1 MMRKLFLFLILIPFL
16 KLQASNPTLISPYN
30 LSSIIESPNPSPP
43 SWIPTANMQFNMNV
57 IAKIQVSQ
65 GVFSLNENDIL
76 GAFVGT
82 ECRGVASPFS
92 SLGGMLFLTIGSNVQ
107 SGELVTFKIYRSATD
122 QVINAI
128 ETFSFQNSAEMG
140 TMSNPFIFTFLSPC
154 TLSVNPSNQNIPFA
168 PSGSTIYTV
177 TTSCSWSAASNQSW
191 CSVTPSG
198 NGNGT
203 ITAGYSENTT
213 STSRTANI
221 TVTIA
226 GSTPVVVTLTQAG
239 ASGLPNWTALPN
251 LQFNMNIIGKIQI
264 SQGVYSLD
272 QNDIIGAF
280 VGNECRG
287 VANPYNAFGG
297 IFFLTIGSN
306 IQSGELVTFKIYRFS
321 SNEIII
327 ANETV
332 LFQNSV
338 DLGTMANP
346 NIFTYNKSKTLI
358 VNALLQGLYKNENL
372 MNNTFNDLGETHW
385 GDTVADKVVVEIRDA
400 AYPYTVVETLYL
412 NLLTNGKISTDVN
425 YQNDGMYYIAI
436 KNRNHLETWSSI
448 PVSFAGD
455 TINYDF
461 TTSASKAYSD
471 NQKEV
476 STGIYAILVGDVNQD
491 GVVDISDLVGMD
503 ADLTNGTLG
512 YIVYDMNGDGV
523 IDISDLVIIDENL
536 TNGVVVMTP

>member
-1 MMRKLFLFLILIPFL
+1 MRKLFLFLILFPFFA
-16 KLQASNPTLISPYN
+16 LQASNPTLLSPYN
-30 LSSIIESPNPSPP
+30 LTSIIESPNPAPP
-43 SWIPTANMQFNMNV
+43 TWIPTANMQFNMNV
-57 IAKIQVSQ
+57 IAKIQVAQ

-76 GAFVGT
+76 GAFVGN

-140 TMSNPFIFTFLSPC
+140 TMNNPFIFTFLSPC
-154 TLSVNPSNQNIPFA
+154 TLSVNPANQNIPFA
-168 PSGSTIYTV
+168 PAGSTNYTV
-177 TTSCSWSAASNQSW
+177 TTNCAWNAASNQSW
-191 CSVTPSG
+191 CTVTPSG

-203 ITAGYSENTT
+203 IIASYSANIT

-226 GSTPVVVTLTQAG
+226 GSTPVAATLTQAG
-239 ASGLPNWTALPN
+239 ASGLPNWSAIPN

-306 IQSGELVTFKIYRFS
+306 IQSGELVTFKIYRFA
-321 SNEIII
+321 SNEIIT

-338 DLGTMANP
+338 DLGTMGNP
-346 NIFTYNKSKTLI
+346 YIFTYNKNKTLI
-358 VNALLQGLYKNENL
+358 VNALLQGL
-372 MNNTFNDLGETHW
+372 
-385 GDTVADKVVVEIRDA
+385 
-400 AYPYTVVETLYL
+400 
-412 NLLTNGKISTDVN
+412 
-425 YQNDGMYYIAI
+425 
-436 KNRNHLETWSSI
+436 
-448 PVSFAGD
+448 
-455 TINYDF
+455 
-461 TTSASKAYSD
+461 
-471 NQKEV
+471 
-476 STGIYAILVGDVNQD
+476 
-491 GVVDISDLVGMD
+491 
-503 ADLTNGTLG
+503 
-512 YIVYDMNGDGV
+512 
-523 IDISDLVIIDENL
+523 
-536 TNGVVVMTP
+536 

>member
-1 MMRKLFLFLILIPFL
+1 MHF
-16 KLQASNPTLISPYN
+16 
-30 LSSIIESPNPSPP
+30 
-43 SWIPTANMQFNMNV
+43 
-57 IAKIQVSQ
+57 
-65 GVFSLNENDIL
+65 
-76 GAFVGT
+76 
-82 ECRGVASPFS
+82 
-92 SLGGMLFLTIGSNVQ
+92 
-107 SGELVTFKIYRSATD
+107 
-122 QVINAI
+122 
-128 ETFSFQNSAEMG
+128 
-140 TMSNPFIFTFLSPC
+140 
-154 TLSVNPSNQNIPFA
+154 
-168 PSGSTIYTV
+168 
-177 TTSCSWSAASNQSW
+177 
-191 CSVTPSG
+191 G

-272 QNDIIGAF
+272 ENDIIGAF

-306 IQSGELVTFKIYRFS
+306 IQSGELVTFKIYRFA
-321 SNEIII
+321 SNEIIT

-338 DLGTMANP
+338 DLGTMSNP
-346 NIFTYNKSKTLI
+346 YIFTYNKNKTLI
-358 VNALLQGLYKNENL
+358 VNALLQGLYKNGNL
-372 MNNTFNDLGETHW
+372 MNNTLNDLGETQW
-385 GDTVADKVVVEIRDA
+385 GDTVADKVLLELREA
-400 AYPYTVVETLYL
+400 AYPYTIVESL
-412 NLLTNGKISTDVN
+412 NLNLQTNGKIITDVN
-425 YQNDGMYYIAI
+425 YQNEGMYYIVI

-455 TINYDF
+455 TITYDF

-476 STGIYAILVGDVNQD
+476 STGIFAVLVGDVNQD

>member
-1 MMRKLFLFLILIPFL
+1 MRKLFLFLILFPFFA
-16 KLQASNPTLISPYN
+16 LQASNPTLLSPYN
-30 LSSIIESPNPSPP
+30 LTSIIESPNPAPP
-43 SWIPTANMQFNMNV
+43 TWIPTANMQFNMNV
-57 IAKIQVSQ
+57 IAKIQVAQ

-76 GAFVGT
+76 GAFVGN

-140 TMSNPFIFTFLSPC
+140 TMNNPFIFTFLSPC
-154 TLSVNPSNQNIPFA
+154 TLSVNPANQNIPFA
-168 PSGSTIYTV
+168 PAGSTNYTV
-177 TTSCSWSAASNQSW
+177 TTNCAWNAASNQSW
-191 CSVTPSG
+191 CTVTPSG

-203 ITAGYSENTT
+203 IIASYSANTT

-226 GSTPVVVTLTQAG
+226 GSTPVAATLTQAG
-239 ASGLPNWTALPN
+239 ASGLPNWSAIPN

-272 QNDIIGAF
+272 ENDIIGAF

-306 IQSGELVTFKIYRFS
+306 IQSGELVTFKIYRFA
-321 SNEIII
+321 SNEIIT

-338 DLGTMANP
+338 DLGTMSNP
-346 NIFTYNKSKTLI
+346 YIFTYNKSKTLI
-358 VNALLQGLYKNENL
+358 VNALLQGLYKNGNL
-372 MNNTFNDLGETHW
+372 MNNTLNDLGETQW
-385 GDTVADKVVVEIRDA
+385 GDTVADKVLLELREA
-400 AYPYTVVETLYL
+400 AYPYTIVESFNL
-412 NLLTNGKISTDVN
+412 NLQTNGKIITDVN
-425 YQNDGMYYIAI
+425 YQNEGMYYIVI

-455 TINYDF
+455 TITYDF

-476 STGIYAILVGDVNQD
+476 STGIFAVLVGDVNQD

>member
-358 VNALLQGLYKNENL
+358 VNALLQGLYKNGNL
-372 MNNTFNDLGETHW
+372 MNNTLNDLGETQW
-385 GDTVADKVVVEIRDA
+385 GDTVADKVLLELREA
-400 AYPYTVVETLYL
+400 AYPYTLVESL
-412 NLLTNGKISTDVN
+412 NLNLQTNGKIITDVA
-425 YQNDGMYYIAI
+425 YQNDGMYYIVI
-436 KNRNHLETWSSI
+436 KNRNHLETWNSY

-461 TTSASKAYSD
+461 TTGISQAFGD

-476 STGIYAILVGDVNQD
+476 STGIFAMLVGDVNQD

>member
-1 MMRKLFLFLILIPFL
+1 MRKLFLFLILFPFFA
-16 KLQASNPTLISPYN
+16 LQASNPTLLSPYN
-30 LSSIIESPNPSPP
+30 LTSIIESPNPAPP
-43 SWIPTANMQFNMNV
+43 TWIPTANMQFNMNV
-57 IAKIQVSQ
+57 IAKIQVAQ

-76 GAFVGT
+76 GAFVGN

-140 TMSNPFIFTFLSPC
+140 TMNNPFIFTFLSPC
-154 TLSVNPSNQNIPFA
+154 TLSVNPANQNIPFA
-168 PSGSTIYTV
+168 PAGSTNYTV
-177 TTSCSWSAASNQSW
+177 TTNCAWNAASNQSW
-191 CSVTPSG
+191 CTVTPSG

-203 ITAGYSENTT
+203 IIASYSANIT

-226 GSTPVVVTLTQAG
+226 GSTPVAVTLTQAG
-239 ASGLPNWTALPN
+239 ASGLPNWSAIPN

-272 QNDIIGAF
+272 ENDIIGAF

-287 VANPYNAFGG
+287 VANPYSAFGG

-306 IQSGELVTFKIYRFS
+306 IQSGELVTFKIYRFA
-321 SNEIII
+321 SNEIIT

-338 DLGTMANP
+338 DLGTMSNP
-346 NIFTYNKSKTLI
+346 YIFTYNKSKTLI